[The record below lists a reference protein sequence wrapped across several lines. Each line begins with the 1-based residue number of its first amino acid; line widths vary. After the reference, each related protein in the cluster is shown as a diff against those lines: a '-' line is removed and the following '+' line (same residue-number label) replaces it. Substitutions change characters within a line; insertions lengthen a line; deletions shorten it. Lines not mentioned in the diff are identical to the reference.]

1 MDLWLLKLKTY
12 LSFLSIQI
20 LENQASVDI
29 VTPRV
34 TKSDGHIA
42 VGDFC
47 GLLLILDVN
56 QRKLL
61 IKYWQL

>member
-42 VGDFC
+42 VWDFC
-47 GLLLILDVN
+47 GLLILDVN